1 MPVSCN
7 AGLGMMRS
15 SVMLVVK
22 IRQEREGNTQAPE
35 AGTPGGAS
43 PQAVLYIHPE
53 QWFWI
58 KNTVTSF
65 L

>member
-7 AGLGMMRS
+7 AGLGVMRS

-43 PQAVLYIHPE
+43 PQAVLYIDPE
-53 QWFWI
+53 QWF
-58 KNTVTSF
+58 
-65 L
+65 